1 MNKILR
7 LSLIAVLAMLF
18 NVSFAETKIWSEDW
32 TGAKKDQTPAQVNK
46 NYASENAGTKIYE
59 EALAG
64 GKSPELL
71 VAKKSGSFTA
81 TIALNGATGEIT
93 LRYNTNKSLTISTST
108 KGVTIG
114 EGTKS
119 GNTVEAKIT
128 VPAGTETLTLT
139 FANTTSSN
147 ARLDNILLY
156 QGVAKK
162 PAGLSWGT
170 AARTVTIGSADN
182 LFPTLT
188 NENKLTVKYSSSD
201 EKVATINEKG
211 EVTLVAAGVTEIT
224 AEFAG
229 NDEFEAQ
236 SVTYTLTVKAA
247 STVDITNTPE
257 TAYTVAKA
265 LELIEA
271 GEGLDAKVYVKGI
284 ISSIKSVDTGEWGN
298 ATYNISDNGK
308 EENVLVIYRGYYL
321 GAKDNKFTSADQIKV
336 GDKVVVYGKLVN
348 YNGTKE
354 MNSGNYI
361 YSQNDKVSGVNAI
374 TLDKTNAPLYNLAG
388 QRVSNNYKGVVVKN
402 GKKYFNK

>member
-1 MNKILR
+1 M
-7 LSLIAVLAMLF
+7 VF

-81 TIALNGATGEIT
+81 TIALYGATGEMT
-93 LRYNTNKSLTISTST
+93 LRYNTNKSLTISSST

-170 AARTVTIGSADN
+170 ASRTATIGSADN
-182 LFPTLT
+182 LFPTLA
-188 NENKLTVKYSSSD
+188 NANKLNVKYSSSD

-211 EVTLVAAGVTEIT
+211 EVTLVAAGETNIT

-229 NDEFEAQ
+229 NDEYEAQ
-236 SVTYTLTVKAA
+236 SVTYALTVKAA
-247 STVDITNTPE
+247 STVDIKNTPE

-308 EENVLVIYRGYYL
+308 EEKVLVIYRGYYL

-354 MNSGNYI
+354 MNSGSYI
-361 YSQNDKVSGVNAI
+361 YSQNDKVASVNAI

>member
-1 MNKILR
+1 M
-7 LSLIAVLAMLF
+7 VF

-32 TGAKKDQTPAQVNK
+32 TGAKKDQTPAQINK

-81 TIALNGATGEIT
+81 TIALNGATGEMT
-93 LRYNTNKSLTISTST
+93 LRYNTNKSLTISSST

-156 QGVAKK
+156 QGIAKK

-170 AARTVTIGSADN
+170 ASRTATIGSADN
-182 LFPTLT
+182 LFPTLA
-188 NENKLTVKYSSSD
+188 NANKLNVKYSSSD

-211 EVTLVAAGVTEIT
+211 EVTLVAAGETNIT

-229 NDEFEAQ
+229 NDEYEAQ
-236 SVTYTLTVKAA
+236 SVTYALTVKAA

-308 EENVLVIYRGYYL
+308 EENVMVIYRGYYL
-321 GAKDNKFTSADQIKV
+321 GPKDNKFTSADQIKV

-361 YSQNDKVSGVNAI
+361 YSQNDKVSGVNVI

>member
-1 MNKILR
+1 M
-7 LSLIAVLAMLF
+7 VF

-32 TGAKKDQTPAQVNK
+32 TGAKKDQTPAQINK

-81 TIALNGATGEIT
+81 TIALNGATGEMT
-93 LRYNTNKSLTISTST
+93 LRYNTNKSLTISSST

-156 QGVAKK
+156 QGIAKK

-170 AARTVTIGSADN
+170 ASRTATIGSADN
-182 LFPTLT
+182 LFPTLA
-188 NENKLTVKYSSSD
+188 NANKLNVKYSSSD

-211 EVTLVAAGVTEIT
+211 EVTLVAAGETNIT

-229 NDEFEAQ
+229 NDEYEAQ
-236 SVTYTLTVKAA
+236 SVTYALTVKAV

-321 GAKDNKFTSADQIKV
+321 GPKDNKFTSADQIKV

-361 YSQNDKVSGVNAI
+361 YSQNDKAAGVNAI